1 MKQKTS
7 FRPLP
12 WLICAG
18 LAIAAFVLR
27 FLLPGYGFSA
37 LVCCCLLGIIAFYD
51 ITRML
56 RDKFP
61 KTIRVL
67 RRVFTVCL
75 AIGLLVVGITEA
87 IIIRASFGNPEE
99 PVDYVVVLG
108 AKIRTPAPPP
118 PCGTGSTGPM
128 TICSPTR
135 RSLPS
140 SPAGRALTSPSPKP
154 RPCTMNW

>member
-67 RRVFTVCL
+67 RRIFTVCL

-87 IIIRASFGNPEE
+87 IIIRASFGSPEE

-108 AKIRTPAPPP
+108 AKIRD
-118 PCGTGSTGPM
+118 TGPSASLWDRIYGPM
-128 TICSPTR
+128 TICRPTR
-135 RSLPS
+135 RSQPS
-140 SPAGRALTSPSPKP
+140 SPAGRASTSLSPKP